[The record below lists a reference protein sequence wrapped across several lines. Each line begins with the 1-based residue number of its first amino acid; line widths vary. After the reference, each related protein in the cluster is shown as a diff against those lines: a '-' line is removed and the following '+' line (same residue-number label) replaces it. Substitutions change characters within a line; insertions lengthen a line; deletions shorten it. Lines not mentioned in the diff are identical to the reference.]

1 MASTGF
7 FDTDI
12 YSQSDKFA
20 GYLTSIAPNDG
31 EEVSRQVCSCKVACC
46 DKSCHSLLPRTRRKT
61 TQLQLLL
68 AKLLFPLVHERCT
81 REKMMRWL

>member
-46 DKSCHSLLPRTRRKT
+46 DKS
-61 TQLQLLL
+61 
-68 AKLLFPLVHERCT
+68 
-81 REKMMRWL
+81 